1 MATDIFPL
9 LKTSILNSVISL
21 WGWRGGGKRSVKE
34 NRKPWSNKS
43 EIGMEASRGVWRV
56 NK

>member
-1 MATDIFPL
+1 MATDIFPF

-21 WGWRGGGKRSVKE
+21 WGWRDGGKRSVKE
-34 NRKPWSNKS
+34 SRKPWSNKS
-43 EIGMEASRGVWRV
+43 EIGMEASRGVWRA